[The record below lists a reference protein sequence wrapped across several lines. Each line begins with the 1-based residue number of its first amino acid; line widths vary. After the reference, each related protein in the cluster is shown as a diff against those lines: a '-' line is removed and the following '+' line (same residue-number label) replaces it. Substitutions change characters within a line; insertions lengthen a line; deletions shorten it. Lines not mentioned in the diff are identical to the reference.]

1 MRSNPVAAALLML
14 LPVAA
19 HGAGRRARPLFEPT
33 DVELEKAGV
42 AELDLQFGF
51 VEGNQAGRVVL
62 PDFELDLGLFP
73 HLELDAD
80 GAFAIEGPPN
90 ASFTFDHTAPDS
102 LWLSLKAGFDSVGL

>member
-1 MRSNPVAAALLML
+1 MSSNPVAAALLML

-51 VEGNQAGRVVL
+51 VEGNQQQPAPLAPGRCTVGGRHGL
-62 PDFELDLGLFP
+62 DSGQPLAFEVAVAAEPGVYLG
-73 HLELDAD
+73 
-80 GAFAIEGPPN
+80 
-90 ASFTFDHTAPDS
+90 
-102 LWLSLKAGFDSVGL
+102 